1 MAVISGSADS
11 TQRSKPARVS
21 AGTTDAAPTRR
32 ARIWNAAAARGI
44 PLAAI
49 LTAVAVV
56 ALTFLAGKL
65 LYRLKDVLLLM
76 VVAGFVA
83 LILNPLV
90 LYLQHHG
97 IKRRGWAVAVVTIW
111 AALVFAGLA
120 FAFGHPLVTGLTHLS
135 QRLPSYVQDA
145 EHGRGWIGHLARHYH
160 LAAWAQRNAPKLQS
174 FGASL
179 AKPALSLGKGA
190 VTLIV
195 TLGTVAVL
203 VLLLLL
209 EGPKMRQGILGMMA
223 PQRAKSYA
231 RVAHEINQ
239 SVTGYMLGNILTSV
253 IAGVV
258 VFFTLLAL
266 GVPFPL
272 LWALWVALVDF
283 LPQVG
288 GALAGIPTVLF
299 ALGHSLTA
307 AVFIAYQQ
315 IENHVLNPVIMSRT
329 VKVNPL
335 LILVSV
341 LVGASIGDWVGGF
354 FGSFVAAL
362 ISIPAAGALQIVA
375 KEVWQATGPGGP
387 LDDEPEPARGEP
399 ASQAT
404 GKRAAR
410 AHRRASGPRQEAA
423 PS

>member
-11 TQRSKPARVS
+11 TQRSMPARVS
-21 AGTTDAAPTRR
+21 AGTTAAAPTRR
-32 ARIWNAAAARGI
+32 ARIRNAATARGI

-49 LTAVAVV
+49 ITAVAVV

-65 LYRLKDVLLLM
+65 LYRLRDVILLM
-76 VVAGFVA
+76 VVGGFIA

-90 LYLQHHG
+90 LYLQHHR

-135 QRLPSYVQDA
+135 QRLPSYVRDA
-145 EHGRGWIGHLARHYH
+145 EAGRGWIGHLARHYH
-160 LAAWAQRNAPKLQS
+160 LTEWAQRNAPKLQS

-190 VTLIV
+190 VTLVV
-195 TLGTVAVL
+195 TLGTIAVL

-209 EGPKMRQGILGMMA
+209 EGPKMRAGILGLMA
-223 PQRAKSYA
+223 PERAKRYA

-239 SVTGYMLGNILTSV
+239 SVTGYMVGDILTSV

-266 GVPFPL
+266 GIPFPL

-299 ALGHSLTA
+299 ALGQSLTAGIVTA

-329 VKVNPL
+329 VNVNPL
-335 LILVSV
+335 LIFVS
-341 LVGASIGDWVGGF
+341 
-354 FGSFVAAL
+354 AL

-375 KEVWQATGPGGP
+375 RELWQATGPGGP
-387 LDDEPEPARGEP
+387 LDDEPE
-399 ASQAT
+399 
-404 GKRAAR
+404 
-410 AHRRASGPRQEAA
+410 A
-423 PS
+423 PSDEPTSQPTDK

>member
-11 TQRSKPARVS
+11 AGRGVPAGVS
-21 AGTTDAAPTRR
+21 ASATAAAPTRR
-32 ARIWNAAAARGI
+32 ARLRNAATARGI

-49 LTAVAVV
+49 ITAVAVV

-65 LYRLKDVLLLM
+65 LYRLRDVVLLM
-76 VVAGFVA
+76 VVGGFIA

-90 LYLQHHG
+90 LYLQHHR

-120 FAFGHPLVTGLTHLS
+120 FAFGHPLVNGLTHLS
-135 QRLPSYVQDA
+135 QRLPSYVRDA
-145 EHGRGWIGHLARHYH
+145 EAGRGWIGHLARHYH
-160 LAAWAQRNAPKLQS
+160 LTEWAQRNAPKLQS
-174 FGASL
+174 IGMSL
-179 AKPALSLGKGA
+179 AKPALSVGKGA
-190 VTLIV
+190 VTMIV

-209 EGPKMRQGILGMMA
+209 EGPKMRQGILGLMA
-223 PQRAKSYA
+223 PERAKRYA
-231 RVAHEINQ
+231 RVAHEINE
-239 SVTGYMLGNILTSV
+239 SVTGYMLGNIATSV
-253 IAGVV
+253 IAGAV

-266 GVPFPL
+266 GIPFPL

-299 ALGHSLTA
+299 ALGHSLTAGIITA

-362 ISIPAAGALQIVA
+362 IAIPAAGALQIVA
-375 KEVWQATGPGGP
+375 RELWQATGPGGP
-387 LDDEPEPARGEP
+387 LDDEPPVTDGL
-399 ASQAT
+399 
-404 GKRAAR
+404 
-410 AHRRASGPRQEAA
+410 A
-423 PS
+423 PSTGG